1 MISSLLQILD
11 FFYFL
16 YLTFPFG
23 PSTSVLRDFKNK
35 NFCVFRAF
43 RVILIIH
50 FSLKNAMTQETK
62 NKWSVIINAILT
74 TLTALLSAFGL
85 A

>member
-1 MISSLLQILD
+1 MRGTLLTLHFLRSVGAQAQAERRRRGNFDFSL
-11 FFYFL
+11 F
-16 YLTFPFG
+16 T
-23 PSTSVLRDFKNK
+23 
-35 NFCVFRAF
+35 
-43 RVILIIH
+43 IH